1 MHKNKKD
8 CWGKCGN
15 LIEIQTFN
23 GKKKKNKKKYG
34 YLGLI
39 SISLNIGKAK
49 KSEEGK

>member
-1 MHKNKKD
+1 MNKKD
-8 CWGKCGN
+8 CCGKCGN
-15 LIEIQTFN
+15 LIKIQTFN
-23 GKKKKNKKKYG
+23 GEKTRKNKYG